1 MSAQNPKDIFELRI
15 FFSQNPLAAWDTARQ
30 AIEVL
35 LREAGDLA
43 PTVFRPRYD
52 KKEPLTMEALERY
65 FKRRKADDVL
75 VLTNDQGVGVEWTTY
90 PPGTNPDS
98 KLVLRIP
105 FPLIADTAHAE
116 QIIKLTKAL
125 CELIPPLYG
134 WGHSDEDLRLANDPH
149 ATDALAPLEL
159 VQVYWLTILGASM
172 VEKIYRDRVVS
183 TPAYRVE
190 KLNDGSVLIVTSPL
204 PTECL
209 SPVAREAQ
217 AKALHHLRPDL
228 PFDRVRQNLLDR
240 SSKLR
245 PVAEQLNPDFAE
257 LFRMIIDS
265 VPLAE
270 RRAKQMEL
278 SAYRPPAI
286 TEWRP
291 SSEAQPPDVPG
302 VNEAIDYFHRQAQTF
317 IAGYHDQIPGLME
330 ADATTL
336 PRIDVFFYANDYL
349 REDPAT
355 LQRLMIPTLGA
366 YLGTVLENYLEG
378 RWIPRR
384 NMEESQVIVG
394 NRAWLPFLRV
404 RHFLQSKQAAIDFSL
419 TSYYREAER

>member
-1 MSAQNPKDIFELRI
+1 MSAQNPKEIFELRI

-65 FKRRKADDVL
+65 FKRRKAYDVL

-172 VEKIYRDRVVS
+172 VEKI
-183 TPAYRVE
+183 
-190 KLNDGSVLIVTSPL
+190 
-204 PTECL
+204 
-209 SPVAREAQ
+209 
-217 AKALHHLRPDL
+217 
-228 PFDRVRQNLLDR
+228 
-240 SSKLR
+240 
-245 PVAEQLNPDFAE
+245 
-257 LFRMIIDS
+257 
-265 VPLAE
+265 
-270 RRAKQMEL
+270 
-278 SAYRPPAI
+278 
-286 TEWRP
+286 
-291 SSEAQPPDVPG
+291 
-302 VNEAIDYFHRQAQTF
+302 
-317 IAGYHDQIPGLME
+317 
-330 ADATTL
+330 
-336 PRIDVFFYANDYL
+336 
-349 REDPAT
+349 
-355 LQRLMIPTLGA
+355 
-366 YLGTVLENYLEG
+366 
-378 RWIPRR
+378 
-384 NMEESQVIVG
+384 
-394 NRAWLPFLRV
+394 
-404 RHFLQSKQAAIDFSL
+404 
-419 TSYYREAER
+419 